1 MGGGVVAPASDTS
14 LLPPPPAEAVASF
27 RTPASGISRGMRCFV
42 GIIMPALRGLL
53 DFPRW
58 AQGRRDE
65 RRRGRRG
72 GLAAARRSDGS
83 SVHAGESAL
92 KDASERV

>member
-1 MGGGVVAPASDTS
+1 M
-14 LLPPPPAEAVASF
+14 ASF
-27 RTPASGISRGMRCFV
+27 CTPVSGISRGMRCFV
-42 GIIMPALRGLL
+42 GVIMPALRGLL

-65 RRRGRRG
+65 RRRRRRRG

>member
-1 MGGGVVAPASDTS
+1 MSPASDTS
-14 LLPPPPAEAVASF
+14 LLRHLPPPPAEAMASF

-42 GIIMPALRGLL
+42 GVIMPVLRGLL

-65 RRRGRRG
+65 RRRGRKRG

>member
-1 MGGGVVAPASDTS
+1 MTPASDTS
-14 LLPPPPAEAVASF
+14 LLPPAEAMASF

-42 GIIMPALRGLL
+42 GVIMPALRGLL

-65 RRRGRRG
+65 RRRGG
-72 GLAAARRSDGS
+72 GG
-83 SVHAGESAL
+83 GEAWQL
-92 KDASERV
+92 LGGVTDPPFAPENRP